1 MCTPSTTLADQTSV
15 SVFFHS
21 SLRPARLGF
30 AVLVL
35 AAAGLSA
42 CHATQAAD
50 EGVNWLTDG
59 LSDLDDAVQRSL
71 DRQ

>member
-1 MCTPSTTLADQTSV
+1 M
-15 SVFFHS
+15 SVFF
-21 SLRPARLGF
+21 RLLIVV
-30 AVLVL
+30 ALPVL
-35 AAAGLSA
+35 ALLPLSG

-59 LSDLDDAVQRSL
+59 MSDLDDAVQRSL

>member
-1 MCTPSTTLADQTSV
+1 M
-15 SVFFHS
+15 SVF
-21 SLRPARLGF
+21 LRALVV
-30 AVLVL
+30 AALVL
-35 AAAGLSA
+35 LASAGLSG

-59 LSDLDDAVQRSL
+59 MSDLDDAVQRSL